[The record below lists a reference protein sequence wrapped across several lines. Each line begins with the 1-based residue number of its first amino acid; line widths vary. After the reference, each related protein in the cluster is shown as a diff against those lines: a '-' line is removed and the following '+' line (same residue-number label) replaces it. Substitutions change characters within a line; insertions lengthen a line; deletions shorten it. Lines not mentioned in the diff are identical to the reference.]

1 VRSSSGTRIAFPVS
15 VQTILI
21 PHYKQRRKRVE
32 VAASKLGNFA
42 LHAHARLPRH
52 ERVAYHIGTTN
63 EP

>member
-1 VRSSSGTRIAFPVS
+1 MRSSSGTRIAFPVS

-21 PHYKQRRKRVE
+21 PHEQRRKRVE

-42 LHAHARLPRH
+42 LQAHPRLPRH